1 MVSWDAEIGSA
12 LIVAALFLMLVG
24 MGELLRGFN
33 LCSQEATRKFVHL
46 TGGIVSLCFAYVFK
60 SHWTI
65 LALCIA
71 FVTLMAGT
79 RKLGMLQSV
88 HGIKRKSSG
97 DILHPVAIYLTFT
110 ATSYFEKPDFYLIS
124 VMVLSVSDA
133 LAAIIGVTYGFKV
146 YSVEEERKSL
156 EGSFIFLLSTF
167 LIVHL
172 GLLLLT
178 SVGRMECVLSALQI
192 AVLVTCFE
200 AISLGGAD
208 NIIIPFGTLFIIMK
222 ITTKPIPEI
231 IGQLSSIGIIF
242 LTTYLFGNISGR
254 LGTSGIIGV
263 ALMGYASWSLLGPEW
278 YIPVFICTVLISL
291 VDMFLE
297 MPGSQDELLR
307 VRPIFYMFAVSACWI
322 IGANISLLNQAL
334 PVDLFFVPY
343 VVSFAAIL
351 SIRWKWSQRQGNLAS
366 VSRRKMIP
374 RFIRDGNFAVRAICL
389 TLAFL
394 PLNHVLGLE
403 LNPVFSAV
411 TCLLG
416 INISDAVYWGTGKRY
431 HGKWSRIAFLRLGML
446 SVLISSS
453 LVFAAN
459 LLFYR

>member
-1 MVSWDAEIGSA
+1 MVSWDAEVGSA
-12 LIVAALFLMLVG
+12 LIVASFFLGLCG
-24 MGELLRGFN
+24 LGELLRGFN
-33 LCSQEATRKFVHL
+33 ACSQEATRKFVHL
-46 TGGIVSLCFAYVFK
+46 TGGVVSLCFAYVFK

-65 LALCIA
+65 LALCFA
-71 FVTLMAGT
+71 FVFLMAGT
-79 RKLGMLQSV
+79 RKLGMLKSV

-97 DILHPVAIYLTFT
+97 DILHPVAIYLTFA

-124 VMVLSVSDA
+124 IMVLSVSDA
-133 LAAIIGVTYGFKV
+133 LAALIGVSYGFKV
-146 YSVEEERKSL
+146 YSVEEEHKSL

-178 SVGRMECVLSALQI
+178 SVGRMECVLSALLI
-192 AVLVTCFE
+192 SVLMTCFE
-200 AISLGGAD
+200 AISLGGVD

-242 LTTYLFGNISGR
+242 LTTLLFGNSSGR
-254 LGTSGIIGV
+254 LGTSGILCV
-263 ALMGYASWSLLGPEW
+263 AMMGYAAWSLLGPEW
-278 YIPVFICTVLISL
+278 YLPVFICTVLISL

-322 IGANISLLNQAL
+322 IGANISLLSQAL
-334 PVDLFFVPY
+334 SVDLFFVPY

-351 SIRWKWSQRQGNLAS
+351 SVRWKWSQREGTLAS
-366 VSRRKMIP
+366 LSRRQIVP
-374 RFIRDGNFAVRAICL
+374 RFIREGNFMVRSLCL

-394 PLNHVLGLE
+394 PLNHLLGLQ
-403 LNPVFSAV
+403 LLSPLFSAA
-411 TCLLG
+411 TCLVG
-416 INISDAVYWGTGKRY
+416 ISLSDAIYWGIGKRY
-431 HGKWSRIAFLRLGML
+431 HGVWSRVAFLRLGML
-446 SVLISSS
+446 SVLASSS

-459 LLFYR
+459 LLFY